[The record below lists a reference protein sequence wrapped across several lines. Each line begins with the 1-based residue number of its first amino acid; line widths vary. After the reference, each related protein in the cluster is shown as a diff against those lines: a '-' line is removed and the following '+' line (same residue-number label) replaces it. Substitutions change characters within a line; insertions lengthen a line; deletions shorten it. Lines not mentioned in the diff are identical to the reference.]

1 MPMEKDLARA
11 TLQVLRL
18 KVSKVVIARDGF
30 PQRGNDCKRWTPN
43 VPALPCRTGIA
54 NGAPMDALRE
64 ALQHCVQQHCSRR
77 AERELRSLLAFDGAS
92 CALHLAAVDL
102 ALREPSCPLADLLG
116 ILRAC
121 DDAQLAPRMAETLA
135 EELITSRGDFAPRI
149 LELMQQMLKLGW
161 VQMAGL
167 VAIVE
172 ELAALEVAET
182 RAPAS
187 LALLDSALR
196 GSRPEPG
203 LISAL
208 MRAPKVSQLLV
219 DHHAAILEA
228 YPALAQ
234 AATPLLAPSAAPVA
248 GTTTLPAAP
257 RRARRAPASWR
268 KAGGTSHAEADSEG
282 ESSDGHQSSLGPV
295 VFEAMEDVLTDG
307 ASSEGLLPFALLP
320 TVLSDVRHMG
330 LLLAGAR
337 GVLEEWDLDTGLRLD
352 RMTVAEEDADVVS
365 IAAPHWTPHEVL
377 AAAVNCPEEA
387 GLALL
392 RREADV
398 WQVESPWPSTQ
409 QKPGWRHLARCSRI
423 EFFPSSQSLLAM
435 GQTSALGCHEIG
447 LYDVALDPRPLTACQ
462 GHFDFVADLCSIS
475 SQSFASVGM
484 DGSMLLWDF
493 RSPGPCSK
501 AGFGAKGAP
510 ESLSSVATS
519 RGLVLCGSLR
529 GDLCFF
535 DLRKLSEPL
544 MRPPSV
550 RGAVVR
556 LQLWPVREQQLVA
569 AVASSEEGLCSLT
582 VGGSCATGVLHPAR
596 YQPPLEEPRLFY
608 DVACAGC
615 YGAGPGH
622 VIFACSDGG
631 VTRFQAAQRSGKRI
645 LGSCHSHT
653 EQERRESMDTM
664 DAFHVI
670 FFFPL
675 YL

>member
-18 KVSKVVIARDGF
+18 K
-30 PQRGNDCKRWTPN
+30 
-43 VPALPCRTGIA
+43 
-54 NGAPMDALRE
+54 DALRE

-268 KAGGTSHAEADSEG
+268 KADSEG